1 MRGGLFLLA
10 VAIGTAAVPAA
21 AQSWRTAEPGWIGV
35 DAGLIVAPG
44 VRPIVVVRQV
54 AEGSPAAEAG
64 LAPGDTLVALD
75 GMPPSRARLQALRT
89 GLHPG
94 DRLELTVRSG
104 RQPRTLVV
112 RAAPR
117 PIDLDLGGAVRTGG
131 APWHVGL
138 PVPFTGDPRAGPPPL
153 LLRMREREL
162 AREWVTPYLV
172 GLDRVAGAR
181 VAPLNPGLAQY
192 FGTERGLLVIEVAPG
207 TPAAAARLLP
217 GDVLLRVGDVEVDEL
232 GVLRRMVAAAPAD
245 QVVRVIVVRRGREL
259 QLALPR

>member
-1 MRGGLFLLA
+1 
-10 VAIGTAAVPAA
+10 
-21 AQSWRTAEPGWIGV
+21 
-35 DAGLIVAPG
+35 
-44 VRPIVVVRQV
+44 
-54 AEGSPAAEAG
+54 
-64 LAPGDTLVALD
+64 
-75 GMPPSRARLQALRT
+75 
-89 GLHPG
+89 
-94 DRLELTVRSG
+94 VRSG

-117 PIDLDLGGAVRTGG
+117 PIDLDLGGAVRTTGG

-138 PVPFTGDPRAGPPPL
+138 PVPFTGDPRAGPPPP
-153 LLRMREREL
+153 RMREREL

-217 GDVLLRVGDVEVDEL
+217 GDVLLRVGDVEVNEL

-245 QVVRVIVVRRGREL
+245 QVVRMIVVRCGREL
-259 QLALPR
+259 ELALPR